1 MQWVSFEASQSNFD
15 YDYDKFGENLKSEY
29 DPYSSRD
36 LLDKKKINFEQKL
49 IDAAK
54 EYNNLQG

>member
-15 YDYDKFGENLKSEY
+15 YDEFGENLKSEY

>member
-15 YDYDKFGENLKSEY
+15 YDEFGENLKNEY

-36 LLDKKKINFEQKL
+36 LFDKKKIKVFWHKKIPL
-49 IDAAK
+49 RH
-54 EYNNLQG
+54 

>member
-15 YDYDKFGENLKSEY
+15 YDEFGENLKSEY

-36 LLDKKKINFEQKL
+36 LLDKKKIDFEQKL
-49 IDAAK
+49 IDAAEK
-54 EYNNLQG
+54 YNNLR